1 MLTSWTILRESTNAS
16 YKLKKYKL
24 VCLFLFNAFQKCIL
38 IHLVDPSSPRI
49 HDEVLM
55 KFTNACEVNFSVIWR
70 YYLIIASY
78 HNPNISFDVRSSF
91 KINGANIVWKS
102 NESCGINNL
111 QIWTIWPGN
120 DIQFSFSK
128 NTISYQNDCS
138 IYTRYRSGICSN
150 HGSHLV

>member
-24 VCLFLFNAFQKCIL
+24 VCYFCSMLFKSAAQFTKSTNRV
-38 IHLVDPSSPRI
+38 HRI